1 MTFYT
6 LKKVIETPQSFDFR
20 GLYLLIFTIL
30 DAKTKK
36 VKKNL
41 LIHIKI
47 TTNLSLLT
55 QKTYFPK
62 QITIYSKINND
73 VFQKQKKQLEWWYC
87 FCSFTNLFRFF

>member
-41 LIHIKI
+41 FINSHKNNNKPIVVNTK
-47 TTNLSLLT
+47 NV
-55 QKTYFPK
+55 F
-62 QITIYSKINND
+62 SKANNYI
-73 VFQKQKKQLEWWYC
+73 FQNK
-87 FCSFTNLFRFF
+87 